1 MNELNIMQVKE
12 TSGGIVDGGCVI
24 GPKVPIIS
32 KVFKQERYMK
42 TLNIVQLE
50 VVSGGVSTVYHEGAW
65 LQAIKDLMNQL
76 K

>member
-1 MNELNIMQVKE
+1 
-12 TSGGIVDGGCVI
+12 
-24 GPKVPIIS
+24 
-32 KVFKQERYMK
+32 MK

-50 VVSGGVSTVYHEGAW
+50 VVSGGVSPIYHEGAW